1 MIKVKNLLHKV
12 NNKLN
17 INTDEEMKLKE
28 KLPWNDSYI
37 KQNDEIVLGRSYNER
52 EVTFD
57 LNKTPNMLI
66 VANEGMGR
74 TVVLQN
80 ILWQMINKDFK
91 TIVIDLSNIEYTEFH
106 KKVDEVITD
115 LDKADDIFDLLVREH
130 RKRIKLFRETG
141 CRNIKEYNYIHSK
154 NKIKRIGV
162 VIDNPEAFFINDK
175 NIKLIKNIEKNI
187 EDLSKYSCTTGI
199 ALFIGVRSSMYR
211 NISRNLVENI
221 PLKLCTCMYENEE
234 STSII
239 GNDKATY
246 INKIPGRMILKKDNS
261 LIEFQ
266 GYYFDAYSHFKEIR

>member
-17 INTDEEMKLKE
+17 IDTDEEMKLKE

-80 ILWQMINKDFK
+80 ILWQMINKDFE
-91 TIVIDLSNIEYTEFH
+91 TIVIDLSNIEYTAFH
-106 KKVDEVITD
+106 KKVGKIITD

-141 CRNIKEYNYIHSK
+141 CRDIKEYNYIHSK
-154 NKIKRIGV
+154 NKVKRIGV

-187 EDLSKYSCTTGI
+187 EDLSKYSCITGI
-199 ALFIGVRSSMYR
+199 SLFIGVRARMYKD
-211 NISRNLVENI
+211 ISRNLVENI
-221 PLKLCTCMYENEE
+221 PLKLCTSMYEKKE
-234 STSII
+234 SISII
-239 GNDKATY
+239 GNDKVTH

-266 GYYFDAYSHFKEIR
+266 GYYFDAYSHLKEIR